1 MMINDILYFSMW
13 DALYGDGAVIALNSH
28 SSGVK
33 INDDIKDA
41 LRKSSTLMQIH
52 DDLWKTEDRRIEIP
66 SGVIV
71 PVGGI
76 CNLEQLKD
84 FFEDN
89 AEYLLNMKSAMT
101 INFDELFGE

>member
-1 MMINDILYFSMW
+1 MIINDLLYFSMW
-13 DALYGDGAVIALNSH
+13 DLSDGRAAIALTSY
-28 SSGVK
+28 SSGVG
-33 INDDIKDA
+33 IDAELKDA
-41 LRKSSTLMQIH
+41 LRKSSILMHIH

-76 CNLEQLKD
+76 CNLKQLKD

-89 AEYLLNMKSAMT
+89 AEHLLNMKSAVT

>member
-28 SSGVK
+28 SSG
-33 INDDIKDA
+33 IGIDAELTNA
-41 LRKSSTLMQIH
+41 LRKSSVLMQIH
-52 DDLWKTEDRRIEIP
+52 NDLWETEDRRIEIP

-76 CNLEQLKD
+76 RNLAQLKD